1 MKNYTNSVVFAL
13 MLVAVIIA
21 IPNMVKAQANGGDD
35 VAVASQS
42 STTNG
47 GDDTS
52 ASNTTNG
59 GDDVVAS
66 NTTNGGDDV
75 APSNTSNGGDDVTN
89 GSSTTNGGDDVT
101 NGSST
106 TNGGDDTAPSS
117 SNTTNGGDDTKAE
130 TPSTP
135 EPEKNPDSSSGSR
148 GGRSRNRT
156 TPVVATT
163 LPILTAINTSD
174 CPYLNSYMR
183 FGVENDKTD
192 VTKLQI
198 FLKNSEGLN
207 VDINGIFDQKT
218 LDAVNAFQ
226 AKYVEETMAP
236 WGATIPSG
244 QVFYTTKNKIN
255 ELVCKTPIKLTAEQ
269 LAFIEAYKTGQ
280 TDGVIGTT
288 NPDGTVGTSTE
299 IGSADAPLKAA
310 VGTSSIFG
318 KVWGFIK
325 WLFGY

>member
-1 MKNYTNSVVFAL
+1 MKYTKISFSILFAVFFAYTAVVTSVFA
-13 MLVAVIIA
+13 I
-21 IPNMVKAQANGGDD
+21 
-35 VAVASQS
+35 
-42 STTNG
+42 
-47 GDDTS
+47 
-52 ASNTTNG
+52 
-59 GDDVVAS
+59 
-66 NTTNGGDDV
+66 
-75 APSNTSNGGDDVTN
+75 NTSDNENTAAPATQDNGNTAAPKTADN
-89 GSSTTNGGDDVT
+89 GTTATPATQDNGNTAG
-101 NGSST
+101 GSV
-106 TNGGDDTAPSS
+106 
-117 SNTTNGGDDTKAE
+117 

-148 GGRSRNRT
+148 GGGSRNRT

-226 AKYVEETMAP
+226 SKYVEETMAP